1 MSTKSLLQK
10 NIEKRR
16 TEKSVLVMSHTVMGY
31 PSLAYNHEQVKTLAE
46 SGVDIIELQFPFSD
60 PMADGPVLSKANQ
73 ESLENGTTIGQCFT
87 ETEKITSAFPKAMFV
102 IMTYYNVIYAYG
114 KEAFLKKAKEC
125 GIQGIIVP
133 DLPPDET
140 EAHEYVKAADA
151 TDIATIFLCTPF
163 TSKERLNYIAQ
174 YARGLIYCVARLG
187 TTGRHTKFGAEFE
200 AYINN
205 VKKSFTLPIG
215 VGFGVQTSDDVNHLK
230 RVGADIAIICSHVIK
245 MSMEKGL
252 PAVKEY
258 LTGIGNATK

>member
-1 MSTKSLLQK
+1 MGTLTTLQK
-10 NIEKRR
+10 NIQARR
-16 TEKSVLVMSHTVMGY
+16 TTKSVLVMSHTVMGY
-31 PSLAYNHEQVKTLAE
+31 PSLAYNHEQVRTLAE

-73 ESLENGTTIGQCFT
+73 ESLENGTTIEHCFT
-87 ETEKITSAFPKAMFV
+87 EAKKITSAFQSTMFV

-114 KEAFLKKAKEC
+114 KEAFLTKAKEC

-133 DLPPDET
+133 DLPPDED
-140 EAHEYVKAADA
+140 EAHDYVKAADA

-163 TSKERLNYIAQ
+163 TSLERLNYISQ

-187 TTGRHTKFGAEFE
+187 TTGRHTKFGPDFE
-200 AYINN
+200 TYINN
-205 VKKSFTLPIG
+205 VKKSFALPIG
-215 VGFGVQTSDDVNHLK
+215 VGFGIQTSDDVNHLK

-258 LTGIGNATK
+258 LNGIADATK